1 MTANDYM
8 EIVTPLIKE
17 AWSDGKAGKYRDV
30 WESWATDKADT
41 IQKAIGHVPGVN
53 TVELIHMIGRDC
65 LEAWDNGQASNGALR

>member
-17 AWSDGKAGKYRDV
+17 AWSDGKAGKHRDV
-30 WESWATDKADT
+30 WESWATDGADR

-65 LEAWDNGQASNGALR
+65 LEAWGNGQASNRAVR